1 MENRP
6 SPDADFIAYRYT
18 MDMIKIL
25 LVDEQASIRRGV
37 RMRLTIESD
46 FIVAGEAGDG
56 WEALR
61 LARELQPDV
70 VVTGINIPGMDG
82 ITLTERLRRDFP
94 NCAVV
99 ILSLYDEP
107 SNRERAAKAGASA
120 FVSKQEPDGMLVNAI
135 RTAVG
140 KTE

>member
-6 SPDADFIAYRYT
+6 SSDADCIAFSYT
-18 MDMIKIL
+18 VDMIKIL
-25 LVDEQASIRRGV
+25 VVDEQASIRRGV
-37 RMRLTIESD
+37 RMRLNVETD

-61 LARELQPDV
+61 LVRELQPDV
-70 VVTGINIPGMDG
+70 VVTGINLPGMDG
-82 ITLTERLRRDFP
+82 IALTERLRRDFP
-94 NCAVV
+94 NCAVI

-120 FVSKQEPDGMLVNAI
+120 FVSKQRPDGMLVNAI
-135 RTAVG
+135 RNSVG

>member
-1 MENRP
+1 
-6 SPDADFIAYRYT
+6 
-18 MDMIKIL
+18 
-25 LVDEQASIRRGV
+25 
-37 RMRLTIESD
+37 MRLNVETD

-61 LARELQPDV
+61 LTRELSPDV
-70 VVTGINIPGMDG
+70 VLTGINLPSMDG
-82 ITLTERLRRDFP
+82 IALTERLRRDFP
-94 NCAVV
+94 NCAVI

-120 FVSKQEPDGMLVNAI
+120 FVSKQRPDGMLVNAI
-135 RTAVG
+135 RNSVG